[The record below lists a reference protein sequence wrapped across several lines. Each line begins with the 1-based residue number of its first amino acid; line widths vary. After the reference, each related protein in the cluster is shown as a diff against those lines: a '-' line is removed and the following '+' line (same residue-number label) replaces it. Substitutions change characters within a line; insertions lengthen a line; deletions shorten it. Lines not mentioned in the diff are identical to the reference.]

1 MKRYMSY
8 ILVVLIALFAST
20 GEALTVSARSISSG
34 VYEGGVFSPKNDVFE
49 GVYHIDEENGEIT
62 LVKVTAND
70 REGRTEENISYEII
84 GSMISEG
91 FSALTVSAER
101 KGQKIYTAV
110 RESNVG
116 GFEVLMMGEDFY
128 EYSRAAGGKFYL
140 ESGRVER

>member
-1 MKRYMSY
+1 MKRYVSY
-8 ILVVLIALFAST
+8 MLAALIALSAST
-20 GEALTVSARSISSG
+20 GEALTVSAKSTSSG
-34 VYEGGVFSPKNDVFE
+34 IYENGVFTPKSDIFE
-49 GVYHIDEENGEIT
+49 GVYNIDDEKGEIT

-70 REGRTEENISYEII
+70 REGRTEEDISYEII

-116 GFEVLMMGEDFY
+116 AFEVLIMGENFY

-140 ESGRVER
+140 ESGRVEK